1 MAQQINLINLELRKK
16 RDLLTAAPLSI
27 AFGVVLAIVFAAF
40 MVAQQR
46 ANTVQAEAGKR
57 TAELKQAQ
65 DQMQELS
72 KKIAET
78 KPDPRLAEE
87 LGHARTLLNL
97 REEIIQT
104 LEGGVFGKG
113 GGYSEFMRGFARQ
126 APRDLWLTGFVLRSE
141 DASIEIRGSMLKPAA
156 LPEFIRRLGDE
167 VAFKGIGFAS
177 LLVGRTTQEITK
189 EGAGQPPAA
198 APPPPPASSRPPSS
212 TGAPASPA
220 AAGAAG
226 ATKTGPP
233 VKKEVSYATFVIRSV
248 VKDADKLGVAPA
260 GGSQ

>member
-1 MAQQINLINLELRKK
+1 MTQQINLINLELRKK

-27 AFGVVLAIVFAAF
+27 AFGVVLVIVFAAF

-46 ANTVQAEAGKR
+46 ANTVQAEADKR

-87 LGHARTLLNL
+87 LEHARTLLNL

-167 VAFKGIGFAS
+167 AAFKGIGFAS

-189 EGAGQPPAA
+189 EGAGQPAAA
-198 APPPPPASSRPPSS
+198 APPPPLPSSSHPPSS
-212 TGAPASPA
+212 TGTPASSA
-220 AAGAAG
+220 AAG
-226 ATKTGPP
+226 ATKAGPP

-260 GGSQ
+260 GGTQ